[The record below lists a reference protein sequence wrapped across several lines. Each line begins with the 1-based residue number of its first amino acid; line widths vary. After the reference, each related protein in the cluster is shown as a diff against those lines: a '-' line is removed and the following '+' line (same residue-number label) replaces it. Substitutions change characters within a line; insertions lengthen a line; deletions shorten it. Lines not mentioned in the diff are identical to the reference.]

1 MLVDELNGHCYMTGF
16 GKSLTLEPGL
26 NVLSTHTIPENYQNN
41 SLFLLNYLQGTI
53 KLKAAARNF
62 KDLAYLLH
70 REPRIFKIKGAAE
83 FILYGLD
90 RMPRD
95 FFKMSITS
103 SF

>member
-1 MLVDELNGHCYMTGF
+1 MIDTVKTKSRMFLVKLNDSF
-16 GKSLTLEPGL
+16 SQS
-26 NVLSTHTIPENYQNN
+26 NIIFLSGRWFTIYP
-41 SLFLLNYLQGTI
+41 FI
-53 KLKAAARNF
+53 KAAARNF
-62 KDLAYLLH
+62 KDMANLLH